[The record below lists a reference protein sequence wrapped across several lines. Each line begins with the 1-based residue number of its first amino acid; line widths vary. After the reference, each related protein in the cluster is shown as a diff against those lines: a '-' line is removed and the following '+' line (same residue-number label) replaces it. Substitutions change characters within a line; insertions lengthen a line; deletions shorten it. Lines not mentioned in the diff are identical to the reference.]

1 MILKCKNKFK
11 SAAVFLSLT
20 VLSALVFC
28 GCLHFRECLGSP
40 ENLTVTDITDES
52 AVVSWTAVRGAAVYE
67 IMWSLKDNDWWSF
80 ERITGTTFKLTE
92 LLAEETYT
100 VKVCAF
106 SEDTE
111 SHICSNQTIKE
122 FTTLEKKYPAGEF
135 APPKNVKLTPNEEKT
150 NVTIT
155 WDAVEG
161 AAYYEIK
168 CCYEF
173 YSSEEEKYVTQERIV
188 TVNADQ
194 TSFTDTGINEYY
206 ESVYCVIANDENFS
220 NTGDKLHW
228 SETVKVKK
236 GNL

>member
-1 MILKCKNKFK
+1 MIFKCKNKFK

-20 VLSALVFC
+20 ILSALVFC
-28 GCLHFRECLGSP
+28 GCPHIGECLGSP
-40 ENLTVTDITDES
+40 ENLTVTDLTDES

-67 IMWSLKDNDWWSF
+67 IMWSLKDNDWWRF

-106 SEDTE
+106 PEDTE

-122 FTTLEKKYPAGEF
+122 FTTLEKKYPVGEF

-161 AAYYEIK
+161 SAYYEIK

-188 TVNADQ
+188 TVSANK
-194 TSFTDTGINEYY
+194 TSYTDTERNGYNVIQY
-206 ESVYCVIANDENFS
+206 SVAARDADFS
-220 NTGDKLHW
+220 NIGEKLHW
-228 SETVKVKK
+228 SETVNLKK
-236 GNL
+236 